1 MSYLV
6 LYRKYRPQTFADVVG
21 QKIIIQTLKNSIRYQ
36 KINHCYLFSGNKGTG
51 KTTLAKIFAKAINC
65 LLPNQGDVCCSCH
78 YCQNFTK
85 ANTDI
90 TEIDGASYNGVD
102 EIRELQDKAQ
112 YKAHT
117 GKYKVYIIDEVH
129 VLTPN
134 AFNALLKILEEPP
147 EHVVFILITTEI
159 YKIPDTIFSRAQS
172 FAFEN
177 LNLKNITAQL
187 TKIAALENMFIT
199 EDAIKSIACHSE
211 GGMRNALS
219 LLDQVS
225 AYQNNLI
232 TSEDVANI
240 KGTVSA
246 SIIKKLFQNLLKKEA
261 IKALQLLH
269 KAIDSGKN
277 IDLLILDLID
287 AIKDYL
293 IWNAKNK
300 KDSKT
305 SPLSQDQKILLL
317 EETNHIDHFLRILI
331 KLQQDLKKSDQ
342 KKSLVEIAFLQI
354 CSLHSFQFQANL
366 QETQQFVT
374 NKTNIYNNE
383 QASLALD
390 ETNAK
395 ENYEPTK
402 LTQNNTEKK
411 TFDKTEKIKPTKLAS
426 IANEKPPKPPKTEY
440 LHPVQDLQSQNN
452 FSQKTPNNSTTFELT
467 QQNNL
472 PSQNSQETKSPTKK
486 HPYFSNSSLC
496 NLISF
501 AINILSNQDE
511 PIKNT
516 ITNFWTNLKNRYS
529 THSYYKSVA
538 EILDRGKIVALSQ
551 SQKMILVFED
561 EDAFELV
568 LQKNIKQKALEILNN
583 DTFAIIDYIAFLKQ
597 DWQALETFYNKN
609 HPQPNQASIA
619 KFKATCNFDL
629 DLYQIKATQPTKP
642 AIIQLAYDF
651 FGKDI
656 VEIIN

>member
-21 QKIIIQTLKNSIRYQ
+21 QEIIIQTLKNAIRYQ

-65 LLPNQGDVCCSCH
+65 LSPNKGDVFCSCH
-78 YCQNFTK
+78 SCQNFAK

-112 YKAHT
+112 YKSNT

-159 YKIPDTIFSRAQS
+159 YKIPDTIFSRSQS

-177 LNLKNITAQL
+177 LNLKNITSQL
-187 TKIAALENMFIT
+187 TKIAALENIFIT

-246 SIIKKLFQNLLKKEA
+246 SFIKKLFQNILKKEA
-261 IKALQLLH
+261 IKTLQLLH

-293 IWNAKNK
+293 ICNAKNK

-305 SPLSQDQKILLL
+305 LQLSQSQKILLL
-317 EETNHIDHFLRILI
+317 EETNHIDYFLRTLI

-354 CSLHSFQFQANL
+354 CSLHSFQFQVNL

-374 NKTNIYNNE
+374 NKTKISNNE
-383 QASLALD
+383 QASLELD
-390 ETNAK
+390 ETNAE
-395 ENYEPTK
+395 ENYELTK
-402 LTQNNTEKK
+402 PIQKNTEKK
-411 TFDKTEKIKPTKLAS
+411 
-426 IANEKPPKPPKTEY
+426 
-440 LHPVQDLQSQNN
+440 
-452 FSQKTPNNSTTFELT
+452 
-467 QQNNL
+467 NL
-472 PSQNSQETKSPTKK
+472 
-486 HPYFSNSSLC
+486 
-496 NLISF
+496 
-501 AINILSNQDE
+501 
-511 PIKNT
+511 
-516 ITNFWTNLKNRYS
+516 
-529 THSYYKSVA
+529 
-538 EILDRGKIVALSQ
+538 
-551 SQKMILVFED
+551 
-561 EDAFELV
+561 
-568 LQKNIKQKALEILNN
+568 
-583 DTFAIIDYIAFLKQ
+583 
-597 DWQALETFYNKN
+597 
-609 HPQPNQASIA
+609 
-619 KFKATCNFDL
+619 
-629 DLYQIKATQPTKP
+629 
-642 AIIQLAYDF
+642 
-651 FGKDI
+651 
-656 VEIIN
+656 

>member
-21 QKIIIQTLKNSIRYQ
+21 QEIIIQTLKNAIRYQ

-65 LLPNQGDVCCSCH
+65 LSPIQGEAFCSCH
-78 YCQNFTK
+78 FCQNFAK

-112 YKAHT
+112 YKAHA

-159 YKIPDTIFSRAQS
+159 YKIPDTIFSRSQS

-199 EDAIKSIACHSE
+199 EDAIKSIAYHSE

-246 SIIKKLFQNLLKKEA
+246 SVIKKLFQNLLKKEA
-261 IKALQLLH
+261 TKTLQLLH
-269 KAIDSGKN
+269 KSIDSGKN
-277 IDLLILDLID
+277 IDILILDLID

-293 IWNAKNK
+293 ICNAKNK
-300 KDSKT
+300 KYSKT
-305 SPLSQDQKILLL
+305 SQLSQAQKILLL
-317 EETNHIDHFLRILI
+317 EETNHIDHFLRTLI

-354 CSLHSFQFQANL
+354 CSLHSFQFQADL
-366 QETQQFVT
+366 QEFQQFVT
-374 NKTNIYNNE
+374 NKTKISNNN
-383 QASLALD
+383 QALLELD
-390 ETNAK
+390 ETNA
-395 ENYEPTK
+395 EEHYEPTK
-402 LTQNNTEKK
+402 PIQKKLENPPFYKTEEIKSIQFTPIANKK
-411 TFDKTEKIKPTKLAS
+411 TPKIEKI
-426 IANEKPPKPPKTEY
+426 EY
-440 LHPVQDLQSQNN
+440 LHSTLKDLQPQ
-452 FSQKTPNNSTTFELT
+452 NNSTISELT

-472 PSQNSQETKSPTKK
+472 PSQNSLGTKSPTKT
-486 HPYFSNSSLC
+486 HPYFCNSSLFD
-496 NLISF
+496 LISF
-501 AINILSNQDE
+501 AINILSNQDK
-511 PIKNT
+511 PTKNT
-516 ITNFWTNLKNRYS
+516 ITNFWKNLKNHYS
-529 THSYYKSVA
+529 AHSYYKSVA
-538 EILDRGKIVALSQ
+538 EILDRGTIVALSQ
-551 SQKMILVFED
+551 TQQIILVFED
-561 EDAFELV
+561 EDVFELV

-583 DTFAIIDYIAFLKQ
+583 ETFAITEYIAFLKQ
-597 DWQALETFYNKN
+597 DWQALEIFYNKN
-609 HPQPNQASIA
+609 YPHTNPSLIA
-619 KFKATCNFDL
+619 QFTATCNFDL
-629 DLYQIKATQPTKP
+629 DLYRIKTTKSSKP